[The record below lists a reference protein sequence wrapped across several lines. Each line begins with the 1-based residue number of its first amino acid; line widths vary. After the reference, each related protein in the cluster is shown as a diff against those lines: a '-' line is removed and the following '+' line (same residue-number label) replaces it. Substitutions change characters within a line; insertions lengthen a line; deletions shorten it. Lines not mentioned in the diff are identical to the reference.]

1 LVATDIVAVASFV
14 LPLTKLSKAK
24 IATSISNLA
33 DNTLLTLT
41 KFKVA
46 GRVGFEVLATTGKST
61 FEIIQDAGTLTLK
74 VADAAIYWSVGQ
86 ANRVFFGKSWALA
99 TDAGGYILRAGDGEI
114 LKATELMRNANGILL
129 KMEKTIA
136 GKKEEVLALV
146 VKGVGKYAN
155 WVEITGITS
164 KIEDRMPHVDYL
176 DFKGNGFEG
185 CHTQNAMNQYLANN
199 IGWTGGF
206 VDANG
211 SAISLIDNVP
221 IEAYPWVK
229 DINGN
234 IFTKTNGAQKTINGV
249 QYGKA
254 SFFPKNWS
262 TAKLKAEVEYAISNN
277 HGLVTGNTYK
287 GFSTDGT
294 VEIWFYYNTSNGSI
308 ISFFPKVN

>member
-1 LVATDIVAVASFV
+1 MSKISQSYAHEKPKNEYICASMNFKKYI
-14 LPLTKLSKAK
+14 LL
-24 IATSISNLA
+24 
-33 DNTLLTLT
+33 LLTTLFLSVPSFAE
-41 KFKVA
+41 KNVFLGKGEELLQGA
-46 GRVGFEVLATTGKST
+46 GRHP
-61 FEIIQDAGTLTLK
+61 
-74 VADAAIYWSVGQ
+74 
-86 ANRVFFGKSWALA
+86 
-99 TDAGGYILRAGDGEI
+99 
-114 LKATELMRNANGILL
+114 
-129 KMEKTIA
+129 
-136 GKKEEVLALV
+136 
-146 VKGVGKYAN
+146 N

-164 KIEDRMPHVDYL
+164 KIEARMPHVDYL

-199 IGWTGGF
+199 PGWTGGF

-211 SAISLIDNVP
+211 SAINLMDNVP

-234 IFTKTNGAQKTINGV
+234 IFTKTNGAQKTINGI

-287 GFSTDGT
+287 GLSTDGT